1 MCHARRCQY
10 FEILNRSGLI
20 SDGLAET
27 MIRMAKFRNIVVHRY
42 SDVDAAIVIA
52 ILHDHLKDFGQYE
65 NQVLKLFQ
73 GS

>member
-1 MCHARRCQY
+1 MHEDANT

-42 SDVDAAIVIA
+42 SDVDGYRHRYFA
-52 ILHDHLKDFGQYE
+52 
-65 NQVLKLFQ
+65 
-73 GS
+73 